1 MGMSKRQK
9 GSLVVLVLGLGSLM
23 VDRLVILPGP
33 ATASADSAL
42 LEELPDLDLRKV
54 TGLAEKLLATSEP
67 STNPLVGLH
76 TDRGMCLDAFAE
88 LLPKGVELPGVMEQA
103 SVPARAEVRGVSRLP
118 TLSAI
123 VLTESG
129 GYAVLNGRPV
139 GLGASREGYTLTHL
153 SARTATIEMEGVRVT
168 LSLSGER
175 HVDEV
180 SP

>member
-9 GSLVVLVLGLGSLM
+9 GSLAILALGVGALA
-23 VDRLVILPGP
+23 VDRLVVLPGP
-33 ATASADSAL
+33 ASAAAGEAL
-42 LEELPDLDLRKV
+42 LESMPALDLKKV
-54 TGLAEKLLATSEP
+54 SGLAERLLATSEP
-67 STNPLVGLH
+67 SANPLAGVI
-76 TDRGMCLDAFAE
+76 DQPICLDAFAS
-88 LLPKGVELPGVMEQA
+88 LLPKEVTFPVAFEQQIETARVE
-103 SVPARAEVRGVSRLP
+103 ARPTSRTP

-139 GLGASREGYTLTHL
+139 GLGASRDGFTLTEL
-153 SARTATIEMEGVRVT
+153 SARTATISMDGVRVT

-175 HVDEV
+175 VIGEV